1 MSNSKDNEIDPI
13 AGIGFGLLGSV
24 LWAYIGA
31 SIIDTYKFDVITGA
45 VFMFVWMLAFVLF
58 VLKIS
63 K

>member
-1 MSNSKDNEIDPI
+1 MSSEREIDPI

-58 VLKIS
+58 LLKVC